1 MDAKREKTLR
11 LIYQSC
17 YRGVKELDVLLCPFA
32 RAELPE
38 YDEKTLASYEDL
50 LALDDTTLWQILSR
64 QIPPPENLNA
74 LALNRLFAYLD
85 ARKA

>member
-1 MDAKREKTLR
+1 MDAKREKIMR

-32 RAELPE
+32 RAELAE
-38 YDEKTLASYEDL
+38 FDAKTLASYEDL

-64 QIPPPENLNA
+64 QTPPPATLNPT
-74 LALNRLFAYLD
+74 ALNRLFAYLD
-85 ARKA
+85 ARNS

>member
-32 RAELPE
+32 RDELGE
-38 YDEKTLASYEDL
+38 FDAKTLASYEDL
-50 LALDDTTLWQILSR
+50 LALDDTSLWQILSR
-64 QIPPPENLNA
+64 QIPPPETLNPT
-74 LALNRLFAYLD
+74 ALNRLFAYLD
-85 ARKA
+85 ARNS